1 MMGCTRIAPTPSGY
15 LHEGNVA
22 NFMLVAALARAG
34 GLRIRLRIDDLDRSR
49 FREVYLQDIFDVL
62 LWMGIS
68 WDDGP
73 ADPTGFLRDYSQLLR
88 LDMYDQMLSELRNR
102 GAVYAC
108 RCTRSKG
115 GSGKSFCLADCHALG
130 LSLDDP
136 DFVWICRVDPT
147 FEAGMHDYF
156 GNIQKFG
163 LCELG
168 IGDFV
173 VRRRRESVSARC
185 FPSYQL
191 ASVADDVLY
200 GTSLI
205 VRGADLFDS
214 SLRQLW
220 LAHCLDLASFTSV
233 RFVHHKL
240 LLDGGQQKLS
250 KSAGDG
256 RGAAGSLSMKWP
268 SFMDLEAALPVRDW
282 THDFGIFC

>member
-1 MMGCTRIAPTPSGY
+1 MGCTRFAPTPSGY

-22 NFMLVAALARAG
+22 NFLLVAVLARSG

-49 FREVYLQDIFDVL
+49 FRLVYLQDIFDVL
-62 LWMGIS
+62 HWMGID

-73 ADPTGFLRDYSQLLR
+73 RDSAGFIRDFSQLLR
-88 LDMYDQMLSELRNR
+88 LDVYDQMLSELRNR

-108 RCTRSKG
+108 RCTRSTG
-115 GSGKSFCLADCHALG
+115 GSGRSFCLADCHAIG

-156 GNIQKFG
+156 GNLQKFALSESG
-163 LCELG
+163 V
-168 IGDFV
+168 GDFV

-205 VRGADLFDS
+205 VRGADLFHS

-220 LAHCLDLASFTSV
+220 LAHCLDLASFASI
-233 RFVHHKL
+233 RFIHHDL
-240 LLDGGQQKLS
+240 LLDAGQQKLS
-250 KSAGDG
+250 KSAGS
-256 RGAAGSLSMKWP
+256 RGGVVGSLLTKWP
-268 SFMDLEAALPVRDW
+268 CFKELEASLPVRDW
-282 THDFGIFC
+282 AREFGIFR